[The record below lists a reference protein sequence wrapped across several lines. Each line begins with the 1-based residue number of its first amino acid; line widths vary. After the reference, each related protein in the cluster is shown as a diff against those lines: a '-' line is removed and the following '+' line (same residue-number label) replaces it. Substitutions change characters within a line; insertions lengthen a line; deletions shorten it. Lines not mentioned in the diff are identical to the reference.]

1 MEINYLSVLIAISAA
16 LVSGMGTALVAG
28 FRDNKKEKIRQSE
41 REQDYLKLDLKEAKN
56 LGNGLNPAISND
68 IEASYDLEAIR
79 NSLYNIFTTRK
90 GQKLLNP
97 LFGGSLDQHLFENI
111 TEFKAKILGD
121 SIVDSVSRFENRVRV
136 DSVQVMP
143 MYDENQY
150 YVIFNYTILNIKD
163 IKKFEILFNANNITF
178 I

>member
-1 MEINYLSVLIAISAA
+1 MAAIYIDNLIKPREINSPSSYPSKETVQ
-16 LVSGMGTALVAG
+16 
-28 FRDNKKEKIRQSE
+28 NKFVYT
-41 REQDYLKLDLKEAKN
+41 DLKLDLKEAKN

-90 GQKLLNP
+90 GQKVLNP

-121 SIVDSVSRFENRVRV
+121 SIVESVSRFENRVRV